1 MVFYLFEN
9 IQHMS
14 VISKNG
20 RREQTYFL
28 MDLFCVTGRPLHSI
42 TFIALTNETEFK
54 AGDDPN

>member
-1 MVFYLFEN
+1 
-9 IQHMS
+9 MS
-14 VISKNG
+14 VIQKNG

-54 AGDDPN
+54 AGDLIIQINVDFERP

>member
-1 MVFYLFEN
+1 
-9 IQHMS
+9 MS
-14 VISKNG
+14 VIQKNG

-54 AGDDPN
+54 AGDHPN